1 MEEEVGWFD
10 FGGLFGSDDSA
21 AVNPVNDQEALG
33 QGIVDQAIYD
43 QSALDLADANDRAAL
58 GFEGAYDHATA
69 GPAYDPTE
77 ADPYGF
83 QEIMGRAIVQ
93 QSQAPHTLDDTPL
106 NMVSAGDVGAWAN
119 AAAGVAKG
127 VASVQNTNGTIGN
140 TPRQIFSNKPGQGGG
155 YVLTPNRTGA
165 TYAGTGAKTLATMS
179 PVVLV
184 GLVAVGAYLVLR

>member
-43 QSALDLADANDRAAL
+43 QSALDLANANDRAAL

-93 QSQAPHTLDDTPL
+93 QSQPQHVQDDSPL
-106 NMVSAGDVGAWAN
+106 NMVNGGDVGAWSN
-119 AAAGVAKG
+119 AAMGAAKAFATPTHG
-127 VASVQNTNGTIGN
+127 PGTIGN

-155 YVLTPNRTGA
+155 YVLTPNRMGA